1 MMKLIGADKSFI
13 RGPFVVEA
21 VVYGFIAALIATALG
36 VVLLTSIAS
45 KLRAY
50 GVTIDPTVTLM
61 TAYVRIVL
69 VAMIVLG
76 AVIGIVSSLF
86 ATRRYLKI

>member
-61 TAYVRIVL
+61 TAYVPIVL